1 MINRNIG
8 IRDLIKE
15 LNITRNKVEFANDL
29 NLFLNISAFDEYPG
43 EYYDIVRFKF
53 NEYMGKW
60 NLDINDSFS
69 IISRYIK
76 SRKLPYKIVKDE
88 GFEMIKSEK
97 FIISILVEL
106 YTINIII
113 NNDEISKT
121 EIIKFIY
128 NEFNN
133 NGIKI
138 SEKDIV
144 LNDLDYLFRD
154 KRLTLICKENLKNK
168 EIEIKKSLDKTIGEI
183 ERRKNIKLNL
193 NIKACEFEKTE
204 NKNDKWENVIIKKNK
219 QNQIEIENRELK
231 EQIEKLKKEVEINN
245 HLINEYMDKEII
257 IQNEI
262 NKLQKYNIELM
273 SYGQEQYSRALTDLV
288 KNMNDDTNGNLL
300 DRLYSY
306 SKGKDEKNLMF
317 VATNLFNVFREMGI
331 SPRETIK
338 IGSNVCIEE
347 YSFYNYRLN
356 KDISDIK
363 LCEGEVLYPAWFYN
377 SKEILKPYINIKGE

>member
-15 LNITRNKVEFANDL
+15 LDITRNKVEFANDL

-60 NLDINDSFS
+60 NLDIKDSFS
-69 IISRYIK
+69 IIAKYIK

-88 GFEMIKSEK
+88 GFQMIKSEK

-106 YTINIII
+106 YAMNIII
-113 NNDEISKT
+113 NNDEISKN
-121 EIIKFIY
+121 EIIKFIH

-154 KRLTLICKENLKNK
+154 KRLTLICMENLKNK
-168 EIEIKKSLDKTIGEI
+168 EFEIKKSLDKTIGEI

-193 NIKACEFEKTE
+193 NIKIYKVEKIE
-204 NKNDKWENVIIKKNK
+204 NKNDKQENVIIKKNK
-219 QNQIEIENRELK
+219 QNQIEKENIKLK

-273 SYGQEQYSRALTDLV
+273 GYGQEQYSKALTDLV

-317 VATNLFNVFREMGI
+317 IATNLFNVFRQMGI

>member
-15 LNITRNKVEFANDL
+15 LDITRNKVEFANDL

-69 IISRYIK
+69 IISKYIK

-106 YTINIII
+106 YAINIII

-121 EIIKFIY
+121 EIIKFIH

-154 KRLTLICKENLKNK
+154 KRLTLICKESLKNK
-168 EIEIKKSLDKTIGEI
+168 EFEIKKSLDKTVDAI
-183 ERRKNIKLNL
+183 ERRKNIKVNL
-193 NIKACEFEKTE
+193 NIKVCKVEKTE
-204 NKNDKWENVIIKKNK
+204 NKSDKRENVIINKNE
-219 QNQIEIENRELK
+219 QNQIEIENKRLK

-273 SYGQEQYSRALTDLV
+273 GYGQEQYSKALTDLV

-317 VATNLFNVFREMGI
+317 VATNLFNVFRQMGI

>member
-15 LNITRNKVEFANDL
+15 LDITRNKVEFANDL

-69 IISRYIK
+69 IISKYIK

-106 YTINIII
+106 YAINIII

-121 EIIKFIY
+121 EIIKFIH

-133 NGIKI
+133 NGIRI

-154 KRLTLICKENLKNK
+154 KRLTLICRENLKNK
-168 EIEIKKSLDKTIGEI
+168 EFEIKKSLDETVGAI

-193 NIKACEFEKTE
+193 NIKVCKVEKTE
-204 NKNDKWENVIIKKNK
+204 NKNDKQENVITNKNK
-219 QNQIEIENRELK
+219 QNQIEKENIKLK
-231 EQIEKLKKEVEINN
+231 EHISKLKKELEINN

-273 SYGQEQYSRALTDLV
+273 GYGQEQYSKALTDLV

-317 VATNLFNVFREMGI
+317 VATNLFNVFRQMGI